1 MKKRDNQH
9 NDSVVMLSVVMLN
22 VVMLIVVTPCGA
34 SNDVQGQYSQQ
45 IFLCNL

>member
-22 VVMLIVVTPCGA
+22 VVMLIVVAPCGA
-34 SNDVQGQYSQQ
+34 SNGVQEQYSQRNV
-45 IFLCNL
+45 LCNL